1 MTDKRP
7 IRAALRA
14 RRDSFVAALGDSGRV
29 IAGEA
34 VARLLD
40 AEIAQARCIAGYMPF
55 GSEFPVQAVLERAA
69 ALGRVTALPVV
80 TAHHHAMRFAP
91 WRPGDALRAG
101 WAGLNQPD
109 TNEIAVPDLILA
121 PLVGFDRALGRLGQ
135 GAGFYDRY
143 FAEAPEARRIG
154 IAWACQEMDAIPTDP
169 WDVPLH
175 AIVTELEWIGP
186 PT

>member
-14 RRDSFVAALGDSGRV
+14 RRDSFVAALDDSDRMT
-29 IAGEA
+29 AA
-34 VARLLD
+34 DAAARLLEG
-40 AEIAQARCIAGYMPF
+40 EIAQARCVAGYMPL
-55 GSEFPVQAVLERAA
+55 GSEFPVQAALERAA
-69 ALGRVTALPVV
+69 ALGRATALPIV
-80 TAHHHAMRFAP
+80 TARDSAMHFAP
-91 WRPGDALRAG
+91 WRPGDALTAG
-101 WAGLNQPD
+101 WAGLAQPD
-109 TNEIAVPDLILA
+109 TDVGVVPDLILA
-121 PLVGFDRALGRLGQ
+121 PLVGFDRTLGRLGQ

-143 FAEAPEARRIG
+143 FAEAPHARRIG